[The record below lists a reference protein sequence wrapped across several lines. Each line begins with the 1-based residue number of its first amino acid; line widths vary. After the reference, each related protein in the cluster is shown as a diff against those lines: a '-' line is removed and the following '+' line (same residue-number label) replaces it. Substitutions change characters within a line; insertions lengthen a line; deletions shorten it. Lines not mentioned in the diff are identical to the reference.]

1 MKVSELLA
9 IVISLL
15 NLIAVVVF
23 GVIMVLK
30 QPPPAQVTVNRKMT
44 A

>member
-1 MKVSELLA
+1 MKASELLA

-23 GVIMVLK
+23 SVIMALK
-30 QPPPAQVTVNRKMT
+30 
-44 A
+44 

>member
-1 MKVSELLA
+1 MKASELLA

-23 GVIMVLK
+23 GVIMALK
-30 QPPPAQVTVNRKMT
+30 
-44 A
+44 